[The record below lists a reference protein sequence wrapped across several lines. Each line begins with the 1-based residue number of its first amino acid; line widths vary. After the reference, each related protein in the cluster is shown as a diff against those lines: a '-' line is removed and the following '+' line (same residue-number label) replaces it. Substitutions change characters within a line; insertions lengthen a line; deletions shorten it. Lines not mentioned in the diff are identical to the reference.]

1 MKDLHK
7 NTEIAKAKN
16 FLYNNKGYLKKSPYK
31 LSERLNIEFNEAYIA
46 LKEVKKEIKYSLNNF
61 ISEGNFQNSIL
72 EQKICSYMIK
82 DVKEKCGVTV
92 NDSLRDYDSYIKE
105 LSSVKEVIKPKIL
118 IYDLEVSYNIVKS
131 WRVGY
136 NLNINPADIIEE
148 RKIICVSYKW
158 LGEDQTY
165 NIQWDKDHDD
175 KFLLEQFIPVLN
187 EADLIV
193 AHNGDRFDLKWI
205 KTRAIYHDLPMLL
218 NYPQFDTLKVA
229 KKKFNFNS
237 NKLDYISEFLGF
249 ENKIKTNM
257 KLWDDIIFKSCP
269 IAMDDMIKYCNMDV
283 ELLEKVYNKLVY
295 WETPKYHINAEN
307 KTSSP
312 ISGGYNLELVKT
324 VTSNQG
330 TIKRIMKDLDN
341 GRLFEMSNTN
351 YLKYK
356 ENK

>member
-1 MKDLHK
+1 MSELD
-7 NTEIAKAKN
+7 IAKK
-16 FLYNNKGYLKKSPYK
+16 FLHNNKGYLKKSPYK
-31 LSERLNIEFNEAYIA
+31 LAERLNINIQYAHQA
-46 LKEVKKEIKYSLNNF
+46 LKDVKYELKNNISLLDKIKPYQRLLEVTYSNLDNLIEKSKKEI
-61 ISEGNFQNSIL
+61 
-72 EQKICSYMIK
+72 
-82 DVKEKCGVTV
+82 T
-92 NDSLRDYDSYIKE
+92 
-105 LSSVKEVIKPKIL
+105 KPKVL

-295 WETPKYHINAEN
+295 WETPKYHINAED